1 MKLTYHNKIIGEPL
15 QYFYEEETFEL
26 PKRLGEKNHTIPF
39 KVFINYALVGIFVI
53 NSYKLISDYIH
64 LLEQE
69 QFDEN

>member
-1 MKLTYHNKIIGEPL
+1 MKFSYHNKIIGEHL

-26 PKRLGEKNHTIPF
+26 LKRLRVKNYAIPF
-39 KVFINYALVGIFVI
+39 KVLINYYLVRIFAI

>member
-1 MKLTYHNKIIGEPL
+1 MKFSYHNKIIGEHL
-15 QYFYEEETFEL
+15 QYFYEEETFAL
-26 PKRLGEKNHTIPF
+26 PKRLGEKNYAIPF
-39 KVFINYALVGIFVI
+39 KVLINFDLVRTFAI